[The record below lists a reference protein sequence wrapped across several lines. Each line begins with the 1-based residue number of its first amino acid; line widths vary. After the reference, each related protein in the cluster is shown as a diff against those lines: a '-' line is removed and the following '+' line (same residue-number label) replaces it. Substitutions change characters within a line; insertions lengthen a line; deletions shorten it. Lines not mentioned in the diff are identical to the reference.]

1 MSESSSDD
9 ERRQRERSDFLRYLD
24 SDNKQ
29 ADFHS
34 LRHSYLSRLG
44 RSGASAKV
52 MQKLA
57 RHSTV
62 ELTLG
67 RYTHANLHDLA
78 AAVDGMPRLP
88 IESSPQTESAR
99 QILRATG
106 TDGPFVSEGRSVL
119 PFCLPERP
127 ALLDFSMHLDA
138 LLASENVAQQPTKP
152 KRKNPLNHS
161 DLPATQGVSECGE
174 RGIRT
179 PERRKASPVFKTG
192 AISRSAIS
200 PGRKLRAH
208 FNPFKQSGLLDSR
221 HDIMLGSR
229 DGSFR

>member
-1 MSESSSDD
+1 MPLSRPAGLVTVLRDYIATDCEHDSTPLWPGKWAEQKRGSKFIRHDLDHARERWLIESSSDD

-67 RYTHANLHDLA
+67 RYTHSGLFDLSS
-78 AAVDGMPRLP
+78 AVNALP
-88 IESSPQTESAR
+88 PLPLADAPQNVLA
-99 QILRATG
+99 IMRATG
-106 TDGPFVSEGRSVL
+106 TD
-119 PFCLPERP
+119 
-127 ALLDFSMHLDA
+127 
-138 LLASENVAQQPTKP
+138 
-152 KRKNPLNHS
+152 S
-161 DLPATQGVSECGE
+161 D
-174 RGIRT
+174 
-179 PERRKASPVFKTG
+179 TG
-192 AISRSAIS
+192 AT
-200 PGRKLRAH
+200 P
-208 FNPFKQSGLLDSR
+208 QVSGPSTGPSD
-221 HDIMLGSR
+221 
-229 DGSFR
+229 

>member
-78 AAVDGMPRLP
+78 AAVDGMPRLL
-88 IESSPQTESAR
+88 AR
-99 QILRATG
+99 
-106 TDGPFVSEGRSVL
+106 F
-119 PFCLPERP
+119 
-127 ALLDFSMHLDA
+127 
-138 LLASENVAQQPTKP
+138 
-152 KRKNPLNHS
+152 
-161 DLPATQGVSECGE
+161 
-174 RGIRT
+174 
-179 PERRKASPVFKTG
+179 
-192 AISRSAIS
+192 
-200 PGRKLRAH
+200 
-208 FNPFKQSGLLDSR
+208 
-221 HDIMLGSR
+221 
-229 DGSFR
+229 